1 LIAVRDRGRA
11 VAARRGHS
19 FECAGREFERR
30 WNQVAATRRKEVV
43 EALIA
48 PLSIILVFALLAAPS
63 VWFAKRRGR
72 SMVIWG
78 ALGMVL
84 PLVSVLLLALLGEK
98 KDAAAY

>member
-1 LIAVRDRGRA
+1 M
-11 VAARRGHS
+11 
-19 FECAGREFERR
+19 
-30 WNQVAATRRKEVV
+30 

-48 PLSIILVFALLAAPS
+48 PLAILFIFALLAAPS

-78 ALGMVL
+78 ALGMML
-84 PLVSVLLLALLGEK
+84 PLVSVLLLAVLGEK